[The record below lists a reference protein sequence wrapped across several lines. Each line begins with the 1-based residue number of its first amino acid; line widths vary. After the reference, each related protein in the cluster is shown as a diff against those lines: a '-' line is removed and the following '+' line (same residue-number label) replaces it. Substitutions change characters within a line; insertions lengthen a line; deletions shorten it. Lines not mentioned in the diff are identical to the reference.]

1 MFFIF
6 FHIKISIF
14 LINLLHSFYNLEVL
28 AHVID
33 YIFLIII
40 LFLSFVSE
48 FYVYCH
54 PSEEFNLILF
64 LIIFSFI

>member
-6 FHIKISIF
+6 FHIRISIF
-14 LINLLHSFYNLEVL
+14 LINQLHNFYNLEVL

-40 LFLSFVSE
+40 LFLSFAHE
-48 FYVYCH
+48 FYGYYH
-54 PSEEFNLILF
+54 PNEEFNLILS